1 MSNDKSTIQ
10 KLKDVSLYSIDEL
23 KELFGI
29 STDAGAYTVD
39 DIRDIFD
46 TLKGQYRKLARNGFL
61 DQAMNRI
68 LGDLDMNPDV
78 DPNTNNSPQQ
88 MNNWWSNQYLVQD
101 DPNQNIK
108 ITDRKDKVKIFDPD
122 GIDGHNQMKQEQLG
136 VVNSRVQEFVQ
147 DSLNPTLKNTTERL
161 LVIDSLFRQTITPYS
176 PNPASPASSSIF
188 TMDLSEPLVNVLAM
202 KLYSYQ
208 IPYSWYTVD
217 SSYGTSCFWIKA
229 NGGSPTL
236 IQVENGNYTSTQLI
250 TAIQDEITTKLN
262 TGAGAFSGNLF
273 DISYNPISGKSW
285 FSFTTAAPNYSAEL
299 IFYDSEN
306 ENSCA
311 GVLCSNTM
319 KLNSNLGWMLGFRPT
334 TDTTTPIVFSR
345 YIDAASYNQ
354 SNPPPDPAN
363 VTNTLFP
370 YYQSDTTVDT
380 YGTKYIVV
388 VLDDLN
394 QNRLNSGVVNIVDTS
409 TTLSVPDYFN
419 TSIPNVCAPDPQL
432 NNVSSPFYVASVPRT
447 LTSKQLYSINS
458 ILDNRKNTYKYRSSA
473 PSTSDVFALIFPKK
487 TGSSSGDMLVDLGS
501 SMAYNRRTYFGP
513 VNIERLRISLQ
524 DDKGNLLNLN
534 GADWSMSIIVE
545 QLYQY

>member
-1 MSNDKSTIQ
+1 MNNDKSTIK
-10 KLKDVSLYSIDEL
+10 KLKDVNSYGIQEL
-23 KELFGI
+23 KELLGM
-29 STDAGAYTVD
+29 STDTNAYNVD
-39 DIRDIFD
+39 EIRGIFD
-46 TLKGQYRKLARNGFL
+46 TLKGKYRKLASNGFL

-68 LGDLDMNPDV
+68 LVDLDMNPDV
-78 DPNTNNSPQQ
+78 EPDTNSSPQQ
-88 MNNWWSNQYLVQD
+88 MNDWWSNNYLVQD
-101 DPNQNIK
+101 DPTQTIK

-136 VVNSRVQEFVQ
+136 IINSRVQEFVQ
-147 DSLNPTLKNTTERL
+147 DSLNPTLKNTTDRL

-176 PNPASPASSSIF
+176 PNPASPASSSVF
-188 TMDLSEPLVNVLAM
+188 TMDLSEPLVNVLSM

-208 IPYSWYTVD
+208 IPYSWYTID
-217 SSYGTSCFWIKA
+217 SAYGTSCFWVKA
-229 NGGSPTL
+229 DGSYPVL
-236 IQVENGNYTSTQLI
+236 IQIDNGNYTPTQLI
-250 TAIQDEITTKLN
+250 SAIQSKLDSLLNSIT
-262 TGAGAFSGNLF
+262 GPFYGNNF
-273 DISYNPISGKSW
+273 DISYDPISGRSW
-285 FSFTTAAPNYSAEL
+285 FSFTTASPSHTAEL
-299 IFYDSEN
+299 IFYDSSN
-306 ENSCA
+306 ENSCD

-319 KLNSNLGWMLGFRPT
+319 RLNSNLGWILGFRPIN
-334 TDTTTPIVFSR
+334 DTTTPIVFSR
-345 YIDAASYNQ
+345 TVLSHSGVSLPTRLYSE
-354 SNPPPDPAN
+354 
-363 VTNTLFP
+363 
-370 YYQSDTTVDT
+370 TTVDT

-419 TSIPNVCAPDPQL
+419 TTIPNVCAPDPQL

-473 PSTSDVFALIFPKK
+473 PSTSDVFALIYPKK
-487 TGSSSGDMLVDLGS
+487 LGTSSGDMLVDLGS

-513 VNIERLRISLQ
+513 VTIERMRVSLQ

-534 GADWSMSIIVE
+534 GAEWSMSIIVE

>member
-23 KELFGI
+23 KELLGM
-29 STDAGAYTVD
+29 STEAGAYTVD
-39 DIRDIFD
+39 EIRGIFD
-46 TLKGQYRKLARNGFL
+46 TLKGQYRKLASNGFL

-68 LGDLDMNPDV
+68 LGDLDMNPDTA
-78 DPNTNNSPQQ
+78 PNTNNSPQQ
-88 MNNWWSNQYLVQD
+88 MDNWWSNQYLVQD

-122 GIDGHNQMKQEQLG
+122 GIDGHNQMKQQQLG

-161 LVIDSLFRQTITPYS
+161 LVIDSVFRQTITPHS

-217 SSYGTSCFWIKA
+217 SSYGTSCFWVKA
-229 NGGSPTL
+229 NGGSATL
-236 IQVENGNYTSTQLI
+236 IQVENGNYTPTQLVS
-250 TAIQDEITTKLN
+250 AIQDELDSVLN
-262 TGAGAFSGNLF
+262 SSIFSGNNF
-273 DISYNPISGKSW
+273 DISYNPISGRSS
-285 FSFTTAAPNYSAEL
+285 FSFMTALPNYSAEV

-311 GVLCSNTM
+311 DVFCSNTM
-319 KLNSNLGWMLGFRPT
+319 KLNSNLGWMLGFRPMN
-334 TDTTTPIVFSR
+334 DTTTPILFSRTVFSDSG
-345 YIDAASYNQ
+345 IS
-354 SNPPPDPAN
+354 PP
-363 VTNTLFP
+363 TRL
-370 YYQSDTTVDT
+370 YSDTTVDT
-380 YGTKYIVV
+380 FGTKYIVV

-419 TSIPNVCAPDPQL
+419 ASIPNVCAPDPQL

>member
-1 MSNDKSTIQ
+1 MSNDKSIIK
-10 KLKDVSLYSIDEL
+10 KLKDVNLYTIDEL
-23 KELFGI
+23 RELLGVEG
-29 STDAGAYTVD
+29 SYTVD
-39 DIRDIFD
+39 GIRAKFF
-46 TLKGQYRKLARNGFL
+46 KLNEDYPKLSTNGFL
-61 DQAMNRI
+61 DKAMNRI

-78 DPNTNNSPQQ
+78 QPRTNNSPKQ
-88 MNNWWSNQYLVQD
+88 MNDWWSNQYLTQD
-101 DPNQNIK
+101 DQDQNIK

-122 GIDGHNQMKQEQLG
+122 SVNGHNQMKREQLG

-161 LVIDSLFRQTITPYS
+161 LVIDSLFRQTITPYN

-188 TMDLSEPLVNVLAM
+188 TMDLSEPLVNVLSM

-217 SSYGTSCFWIKA
+217 SAYGTSCFWVKA

-236 IQVENGNYTSTQLI
+236 IQVDNGNYTPAQLI
-250 TAIQDEITTKLN
+250 TAIQAELDSVLNDITSIPPKP
-262 TGAGAFSGNLF
+262 FSGNNF
-273 DISYNPISGKSW
+273 DISYNPISGKSS
-285 FSFTTAAPNYSAEL
+285 FSFDTSAVGYIAEI
-299 IFYDSEN
+299 IFYDSAN

-311 GVLCSNTM
+311 GVLCGNTM
-319 KLNSNLGWMLGFRPT
+319 RLNSNLGWMLGFRPT
-334 TDTTTPIVFSR
+334 NDTTTPIVFSR
-345 YIDAASYNQ
+345 TVLSDSGV
-354 SNPPPDPAN
+354 SPP
-363 VTNTLFP
+363 TRL
-370 YYQSDTTVDT
+370 YSDTTVDT
-380 YGTKYIVV
+380 YGTRYIVV

-394 QNRLNSGVVNIVDTS
+394 QNRLNSGIVNIVDTS

-419 TSIPNVCAPDPQL
+419 TTIPNVCAPDPQL
-432 NNVSSPFYVASVPRT
+432 NNVPTPFYVASVPRT

-487 TGSSSGDMLVDLGS
+487 TGASSGDMLVDVGS

-513 VNIERLRISLQ
+513 VNIERLKIILQ
-524 DDKGNLLNLN
+524 DDKGNLLNIN
-534 GADWSMSIIVE
+534 GADWSISIIVE

>member
-10 KLKDVSLYSIDEL
+10 KLKDVNLYSLDEL
-23 KELFGI
+23 KELFGMK
-29 STDAGAYTVD
+29 TDTGAYTVD
-39 DIRDIFD
+39 DIRGIFD

-78 DPNTNNSPQQ
+78 EPNTNNSPQQ
-88 MNNWWSNQYLVQD
+88 MDNWWSNQYLVQD
-101 DPNQNIK
+101 DPKQNIK

-122 GIDGHNQMKQEQLG
+122 SIDGHNQMKQEQLG

-161 LVIDSLFRQTITPYS
+161 LVIDSVFRQTITPYS
-176 PNPASPASSSIF
+176 PNPASPASSSVF
-188 TMDLSEPLVNVLAM
+188 TMDLSEPLVNVLSM

-217 SSYGTSCFWIKA
+217 SAYGTSCFWVKA
-229 NGGSPTL
+229 NGGSATL
-236 IQVENGNYTSTQLI
+236 IQVDNGNYTPTQLI
-250 TAIQDEITTKLN
+250 SAIQAQLGSVLN
-262 TGAGAFSGNLF
+262 GGSGPFSGNNF
-273 DISYNPISGKSW
+273 DISYNPISGKSS
-285 FSFTTAAPNYSAEL
+285 FSFQATTGAYSAEV
-299 IFYDSEN
+299 IFYDSAN
-306 ENSCA
+306 ENSCD
-311 GVLCSNTM
+311 GVLCGNTM
-319 KLNSNLGWMLGFRPT
+319 RLNSNLGWMLGFRPT
-334 TDTTTPIVFSR
+334 TDMTTPIVFSR
-345 YIDAASYNQ
+345 TVT
-354 SNPPPDPAN
+354 PPTI
-363 VTNTLFP
+363 V
-370 YYQSDTTVDT
+370 YSDTTVDT
-380 YGTKYIVV
+380 YGTRYIVV

-487 TGSSSGDMLVDLGS
+487 TGLSSGEMMVDLGS

-534 GADWSMSIIVE
+534 GADWSISIIVE

>member
-23 KELFGI
+23 KELLGI
-29 STDAGAYTVD
+29 STDTGAYTAD
-39 DIRDIFD
+39 DIGNIFD
-46 TLKGQYRKLARNGFL
+46 ILKGKYRKLASNGFL

-68 LGDLDMNPDV
+68 LGDLDTNSDV
-78 DPNTNNSPQQ
+78 ESNTNNSPQQ
-88 MNNWWSNQYLVQD
+88 MENWWSNQYLVQD

-176 PNPASPASSSIF
+176 PNPASPASSSVF
-188 TMDLSEPLVNVLAM
+188 TMDLSEPLVNVLTL

-217 SSYGTSCFWIKA
+217 SAYGTSCFWVKA

-236 IQVENGNYTSTQLI
+236 IQVENGNYTPAQLI
-250 TAIQDEITTKLN
+250 TAIQDELDSVLN
-262 TGAGAFSGNLF
+262 TSGPFSGNPF
-273 DISYNPISGKSW
+273 VISYNTISGKSS
-285 FSFTTAAPNYSAEL
+285 FSFTTAVSNYSAEL

-345 YIDAASYNQ
+345 TVLSDSGIS
-354 SNPPPDPAN
+354 PPMG
-363 VTNTLFP
+363 L
-370 YYQSDTTVDT
+370 YSDTTVDT

-487 TGSSSGDMLVDLGS
+487 NGASSGDMLVDLGS